1 MTNAALPR
9 TTPESQGVDSEA
21 IEAFVLHAVEHDLQL
36 HSLMVLR
43 HGNVVAEGWW
53 APYSAPQRHMMFSV
67 SKSFT
72 AAAIGIAEAEGRLS
86 VDDEVLSFFPSYATD
101 AVRANVAGLQVKHLL
116 AMATGHAVD
125 TMGLMTALPDSDWVK
140 VFLEVPLVYP
150 PGTHFLYNSG
160 ASFMLAAII
169 TARTGQSVLEYLEP
183 RLFQPL
189 GIETPPWQ
197 NTPRGINL
205 GSSGLRVRTEDLA
218 KLGQLYLQRGTWDG
232 QQLLTEEWVDRASSV
247 HADNSVAETNPD
259 STLGYGY
266 QFWRS
271 RHNSYRADGAFG
283 QFSLI
288 LPDLDLVVAITE
300 GTTNAQTTLNA
311 VWDLILPGV
320 HAETLPEN
328 TAANAR
334 LSDALATLEVPVP
347 VFLAADPERASVV
360 ADREIELPFNTLGL
374 TSASVRFDD
383 AAVHLTVTSSEGWS
397 ETLPAGRTQWLAGE
411 TRAWNKVELER
422 AVTASK
428 AGWIDASTLVI
439 RQQCVDTPFARVW
452 TFAFAEGDAVSVS
465 IAFEPA
471 YWMAY
476 NEDLTA
482 RIR

>member
-9 TTPESQGVDSEA
+9 TTPESQGVDSKA

-72 AAAIGIAEAEGRLS
+72 AAAVGIAEAEGRLS

-101 AVRANVAGLQVKHLL
+101 AVRTNVAGLKVKHLL

-125 TMGLMTALPDSDWVK
+125 TMGVMTALPDSDWVK
-140 VFLEVPLVYP
+140 SFLEVPLVYP

-160 ASFMLAAII
+160 ASFMLAAIV
-169 TARTGQSVLEYLEP
+169 TARTGQSVTEYLRP
-183 RLFQPL
+183 RLFEPL

-197 NTPRGINL
+197 HTPRGIDL

-218 KLGQLYLQRGTWDG
+218 KLGQLYLQRGTWNG

-247 HADNSVAETNPD
+247 HADNSIAETNPD
-259 STLGYGY
+259 STQGYGY

-300 GTTNAQTTLNA
+300 GTTNAQATLNA

-320 HAETLPEN
+320 HADALPEDA
-328 TAANAR
+328 AANAR
-334 LSDALATLEVPVP
+334 LADALASLDIPSP
-347 VFLAADPERASVV
+347 AFLATDPERASVI
-360 ADREIELPFNTLGL
+360 AGREIELPFNTLGL
-374 TSASVRFDD
+374 ASASLRFDGS
-383 AAVHLTVTSSEGWS
+383 AVHLTVTSREGWS
-397 ETLPAGRTQWLAGE
+397 ETVPAGRTEWLASE
-411 TRAWNKVELER
+411 TRAWNQVELER
-422 AVTASK
+422 AATASK
-428 AGWIDASTLVI
+428 AGWIDESTLVI

-452 TFAFAEGDAVSVS
+452 TFVFGDGDEVSVS
-465 IAFEPA
+465 IGLEPE

-476 NEDLTA
+476 NEVLEA